1 MIMEN
6 EFKNEFKKGEI
17 VFDKTYFPEVKEGI
31 VTNICN
37 TYIVVRYEG
46 LDFKYTFKGQYI
58 KDDYIFESTLEK
70 SEESN
75 ISFNAIL
82 DEYKQRIVNH
92 LLNGR
97 YCITNVSK
105 KFDLNIYIIRF
116 YEDWKE
122 FEIQVSIK
130 TYNIYFRTKDIY
142 LPENDKILSVKG
154 DYCLNKVYG
163 EIKRV
168 LEEKEKLDKIEIL
181 KNKIQI
187 LKDGLGNEIK
197 KLETELNKLL
207 SEDENSNND

>member
-1 MIMEN
+1 METK
-6 EFKNEFKKGEI
+6 FKRGDI
-17 VFDKTYFPEVKEGI
+17 VFDKTYFPEVKDGVI
-31 VTNICN
+31 TKICN
-37 TYIVVRYEG
+37 THIVVKYEG

-75 ISFNAIL
+75 ISFNTIL

-105 KFDLNIYIIRF
+105 NIHFNIYIIRF

-122 FEIQVSIK
+122 FEIQVGINTS
-130 TYNIYFRTKDIY
+130 NVYFRTKDVY

-154 DYCLNKVYG
+154 DYYLNKVYG
-163 EIKRV
+163 EIIRV
-168 LEEKEKLDKIEIL
+168 LEGKEKQDKIEIL

-187 LKDGLGNEIK
+187 LKNGLGNEIK

-207 SEDENSNND
+207 SEDENSDNN